1 VNNLLQGLPPLL
13 DMQTRVVILGSFPS
27 VRSLQLKQYY
37 AHPQN
42 QFWKLV
48 FNVVSGATTINY
60 RPNSYEYN
68 SKLILRHGI
77 GLWDVYTAC
86 ERQGSL
92 DSAIKHAQCN
102 DLASLR
108 SRCPQLQAIA
118 HNGSESYQH
127 AKHTMTLG
135 LPVHKLPSSSAAH
148 ANWSFERKLTVWR
161 DVLQPF
167 LT

>member
-1 VNNLLQGLPPLL
+1 VNSLLQGLPPLL
-13 DMQTRVVILGSFPS
+13 DTQTRIVILGSFPG
-27 VRSLQLKQYY
+27 VRSLQIQQYY

-48 FNVVSGATTINY
+48 FNVISDATAIKY
-60 RPNSYEYN
+60 YPESYEYN
-68 SKLILRHGI
+68 SKLILQHGI

-86 ERQGSL
+86 ERKGSL

-102 DLASLR
+102 DFTSLR
-108 SRCPQLQAIA
+108 SCCPQLQAIA
-118 HNGSESYQH
+118 HNGGESYQH

-148 ANWSFERKLTVWR
+148 ASWSFERKLTVWR
-161 DVLQPF
+161 DVLRPF